1 MEKTKRQSNFE
12 LLRIFAIVL
21 IVLFHIQ
28 KKGPQRLLTG
38 DYGYFAQPFI
48 YPRLLILEFGV
59 ILGMIGNGVFL
70 LISGYFMN
78 AAADINIGKI
88 AKKLLLQ
95 LGFAV
100 LVLVIANSV
109 WIAFFKNDAL
119 TLGMVTKRDFNGNW
133 WFVGYY
139 FLVILAA
146 KLFLNRFT
154 AKLTRNQFKSLLL
167 TVLAVSQFSWTGTML
182 GSLASGLRDLA
193 IGVFFFLMGGYIAR
207 FNPFKNLKSFTFILT
222 IAAAYG
228 IRFLSQYN
236 IVSESIDE
244 FVESKSTGNFV
255 QSVQD
260 YLNYYIPVVIIA
272 VCLFELFR
280 RLNIPYNAV
289 INFIGKSTLMI
300 YFIHENSFF
309 QMFYRDDSWME
320 TLQSSCLLY
329 CLKWFKWA
337 AIAFAV
343 GLAAYAAYALLGK
356 LLPRMRS
363 LVFTQSSS
371 ERSAAE

>member
-1 MEKTKRQSNFE
+1 M
-12 LLRIFAIVL
+12 I
-21 IVLFHIQ
+21 
-28 KKGPQRLLTG
+28 LT
-38 DYGYFAQPFI
+38 
-48 YPRLLILEFGV
+48 
-59 ILGMIGNGVFL
+59 
-70 LISGYFMN
+70 
-78 AAADINIGKI
+78 
-88 AKKLLLQ
+88 
-95 LGFAV
+95 
-100 LVLVIANSV
+100 
-109 WIAFFKNDAL
+109 
-119 TLGMVTKRDFNGNW
+119 
-133 WFVGYY
+133 
-139 FLVILAA
+139 A
-146 KLFLNRFT
+146 KLFFNRFT

-167 TVLAVSQFSWTGTML
+167 TVLAVSQFSWTGTLL

-193 IGVFFFLMGGYIAR
+193 VGVFFFLMGGYIAR

-236 IVSESIDE
+236 IVSESIDS
-244 FVESKSTGNFV
+244 FIKSKSTGNFV

-320 TLQSSCLLY
+320 TLKSSCLLY

-343 GLAAYAAYALLGK
+343 GLAVFAAYTLLGK

-363 LVFTQSSS
+363 LVFTQSSN
-371 ERSAAE
+371 ERTAAE

>member
-38 DYGYFAQPFI
+38 DYGYFAQPVI

-78 AAADINIGKI
+78 SAADINTGKI

-100 LVLVIANSV
+100 VVLIIANSV
-109 WIAFFKNDAL
+109 WIAFFKDDAL
-119 TLGMVTKRDFNGNW
+119 TLGIVTKGDFNSNW

-146 KLFLNRFT
+146 KLFFNRFT

-167 TVLAVSQFSWTGTML
+167 TVLAVSQFSWTGTLL

-207 FNPFKNLKSFTFILT
+207 FNPFKKLKSFTFVLT

-236 IVSESIDE
+236 IVSESIDS
-244 FVESKSTGNFV
+244 FIKSKSTGNFV

-343 GLAAYAAYALLGK
+343 GLAAYAAYTLLGK

-363 LVFTQSSS
+363 LVFTQSSN
-371 ERSAAE
+371 ERTAAE